1 MSRYSETDTSSQ
13 AADWLMG
20 TARRKPEALLL
31 LAAGCCLLMRSGG
44 SSSARA
50 ASHSRYGEDA
60 SHSRYGEDSERYQSQ
75 SSRTPS
81 DIGRASSNVREGLP
95 RAADSATDYASQIK
109 DRVSDTASSYAQSIS
124 EFADDTRRNVSERS
138 ARLKRQA
145 QSTLQSGMDRVLR
158 DQPLAVA
165 MAGLAAGAAVAA
177 VFPSTRIE
185 DRTFGGAREALTEAA
200 GKAGERVVE
209 AAGKAG
215 ERLKSAAE
223 ERGLTSEGLK
233 ELAGEVTDTF
243 TSAVSGKSE
252 DQGGAPRV
260 PQRSAAAA
268 TGPSQSFGT
277 AQSFGTGQAKP
288 DVDRSS
294 DKTRAG
300 LEPGRGNR

>member
-1 MSRYSETDTSSQ
+1 MSRYSETDTYSQ

-44 SSSARA
+44 HSSARA
-50 ASHSRYGEDA
+50 ASHRYGEDA

-81 DIGRASSNVREGLP
+81 DIGRASLNVREGLS

-124 EFADDTRRNVSERS
+124 EFADG

-145 QSTLQSGMDRVLR
+145 QSTLRSGMDRVLR

-185 DRTFGGAREALTEAA
+185 DRTFGGAREAVTEAA

-215 ERLKSAAE
+215 ERLRSAAE

-252 DQGGAPRV
+252 DQGGAPKV
-260 PQRSAAAA
+260 PQSPAAAT

-288 DVDRSS
+288 DANRSS

>member
-1 MSRYSETDTSSQ
+1 MSRYSETDTYSQ

-44 SSSARA
+44 HSSARA
-50 ASHSRYGEDA
+50 ASHRYGEDA

-81 DIGRASSNVREGLP
+81 DIGRASLNVREGLS

-124 EFADDTRRNVSERS
+124 EFADG

-145 QSTLQSGMDRVLR
+145 QSTLRSGMDRVLR

-185 DRTFGGAREALTEAA
+185 DRTFGGAREAVTEAA

-215 ERLKSAAE
+215 ERLRSAAE

-252 DQGGAPRV
+252 DQGGAPNKV
-260 PQRSAAAA
+260 PQSPAAAA

-288 DVDRSS
+288 DANRSS

>member
-1 MSRYSETDTSSQ
+1 MSRYSETDTYSQ

-44 SSSARA
+44 HSSARA
-50 ASHSRYGEDA
+50 ASHRYGEDA

-81 DIGRASSNVREGLP
+81 DIGRASLNVREGLS

-124 EFADDTRRNVSERS
+124 EFADG

-145 QSTLQSGMDRVLR
+145 QLTLRSGMDRVLR

-165 MAGLAAGAAVAA
+165 MAGFAAGAAVAA

-185 DRTFGGAREALTEAA
+185 DRTFGGAREAVTEAA

-215 ERLKSAAE
+215 ERLRSAAE

-252 DQGGAPRV
+252 DQGGAPKV
-260 PQRSAAAA
+260 PQSPAAAA

-288 DVDRSS
+288 DANRSS

>member
-1 MSRYSETDTSSQ
+1 MSRYSETDTYSQ

-44 SSSARA
+44 NSSAKA
-50 ASHSRYGEDA
+50 A

-75 SSRTPS
+75 PSPS
-81 DIGRASSNVREGLP
+81 DIGRASSNVREGLS

-177 VFPSTRIE
+177 VFPSTGIE

-243 TSAVSGKSE
+243 TNAVSGKPE
-252 DQGGAPRV
+252 DQGGAPRA
-260 PQRSAAAA
+260 PQSPAAA

-277 AQSFGTGQAKP
+277 GQAKP
-288 DVDRSS
+288 DANRSS

-300 LEPGRGNR
+300 IEPGRGNR

>member
-1 MSRYSETDTSSQ
+1 MSRYSETDNYSQ

-44 SSSARA
+44 HSSARA
-50 ASHSRYGEDA
+50 ASHRYGEDA

-81 DIGRASSNVREGLP
+81 DIGRASLNVREGLS

-124 EFADDTRRNVSERS
+124 EFADG

-145 QSTLQSGMDRVLR
+145 QSTLRSGMDRVLR

-185 DRTFGGAREALTEAA
+185 DRTFGGAREAVTEAA
-200 GKAGERVVE
+200 GKAGERIVE

-215 ERLKSAAE
+215 ERLRSAAE

-252 DQGGAPRV
+252 DQGGAPKV
-260 PQRSAAAA
+260 PQSPAAAA

-288 DVDRSS
+288 DANRSS

>member
-1 MSRYSETDTSSQ
+1 MSRYSETDTYSQ

-44 SSSARA
+44 HSSARA
-50 ASHSRYGEDA
+50 ASHRYGED
-60 SHSRYGEDSERYQSQ
+60 RERYQSQ
-75 SSRTPS
+75 PSRTAS
-81 DIGRASSNVREGLP
+81 DIGRAASNVRDGLS

-124 EFADDTRRNVSERS
+124 EFADG

-145 QSTLQSGMDRVLR
+145 QSTLRSGMDRVLR

-185 DRTFGGAREALTEAA
+185 DRTFGGAREAVTEAA
-200 GKAGERVVE
+200 GKAGERVME

-215 ERLKSAAE
+215 ERLRSAAE

-243 TSAVSGKSE
+243 TSAVSGKPE
-252 DQGGAPRV
+252 DQGGAPRA
-260 PQRSAAAA
+260 PQSPAAA

-288 DVDRSS
+288 DANRSS

>member
-1 MSRYSETDTSSQ
+1 MSRYSETDTYSQ
-13 AADWLMG
+13 ATDWLMG

-44 SSSARA
+44 NSSSRA
-50 ASHSRYGEDA
+50 DSHSR
-60 SHSRYGEDSERYQSQ
+60 HGEDSERYQPQ
-75 SSRTPS
+75 PSRAPS
-81 DIGRASSNVREGLP
+81 EIGRAPSNVREGLS
-95 RAADSATDYASQIK
+95 RAADSATDYASHIK
-109 DRVSDTASSYAQSIS
+109 DRVSDTASSYAESIS

-145 QSTLQSGMDRVLR
+145 QSTLQSGMERVLR

-177 VFPSTRIE
+177 VFPSTGIE

-223 ERGLTSEGLK
+223 GRGLTSEGLK
-233 ELAGEVTDTF
+233 ELAGAVTDTF
-243 TSAVSGKSE
+243 TNAVSGKPE
-252 DQGGAPRV
+252 DQGGAPRA
-260 PQRSAAAA
+260 PQSPAAA

-277 AQSFGTGQAKP
+277 GQAKP
-288 DVDRSS
+288 DANRSS

-300 LEPGRGNR
+300 IEPGRGNR

>member
-1 MSRYSETDTSSQ
+1 MSRYSETDTYSQ

-44 SSSARA
+44 HSSARA
-50 ASHSRYGEDA
+50 ASHRYGEDA

-81 DIGRASSNVREGLP
+81 DIGRASLNVREGLS

-124 EFADDTRRNVSERS
+124 EFADG

-215 ERLKSAAE
+215 ERLRSAAE

-252 DQGGAPRV
+252 DQGGAPKV
-260 PQRSAAAA
+260 PQSPAAAA
-268 TGPSQSFGT
+268 TGPSQSFG
-277 AQSFGTGQAKP
+277 AGQGKP
-288 DVDRSS
+288 PDANRSS
-294 DKTRAG
+294 DPGRAG
-300 LEPGRGNR
+300 FEPGRGNR

>member
-1 MSRYSETDTSSQ
+1 MSRYSETDTYSQ

-31 LAAGCCLLMRSGG
+31 LAAGCCLLIRSGG
-44 SSSARA
+44 NSSAKA
-50 ASHSRYGEDA
+50 ASHSRYGED
-60 SHSRYGEDSERYQSQ
+60 RERYQSQ
-75 SSRTPS
+75 PSRTPS
-81 DIGRASSNVREGLP
+81 DIGRASSNVRDGLS

-124 EFADDTRRNVSERS
+124 ESADDTRRNVSERS

-177 VFPSTRIE
+177 VFPLTEIE
-185 DRTFGGAREALTEAA
+185 DRTLGGAREALTEAA
-200 GKAGERVVE
+200 GKAGDRVVE

-215 ERLKSAAE
+215 ERLKSGAE

-252 DQGGAPRV
+252 DQGGAPKV
-260 PQRSAAAA
+260 PQSPAAAA

-277 AQSFGTGQAKP
+277 AQSFGTGPAKP
-288 DVDRSS
+288 DANRSS

>member
-1 MSRYSETDTSSQ
+1 MSRYSETDTYSQ

-31 LAAGCCLLMRSGG
+31 LAAGCCLLIRSGG
-44 SSSARA
+44 NSPARA
-50 ASHSRYGEDA
+50 A

-75 SSRTPS
+75 PSRTPS
-81 DIGRASSNVREGLP
+81 DIGRASSNVRDGLS

-109 DRVSDTASSYAQSIS
+109 DRVSDAASSYAQSIS
-124 EFADDTRRNVSERS
+124 ESADG

-177 VFPSTRIE
+177 VFPSTGIE

-215 ERLKSAAE
+215 ERLRSAAE

-243 TSAVSGKSE
+243 TSAVSGKPE
-252 DQGGAPRV
+252 DQGGALRA
-260 PQRSAAAA
+260 PQSPAAA

-277 AQSFGTGQAKP
+277 GQAKP
-288 DVDRSS
+288 DANRRS

-300 LEPGRGNR
+300 IEPGRGNR

>member
-1 MSRYSETDTSSQ
+1 MSRYSETDTYSQ

-44 SSSARA
+44 HSSARA
-50 ASHSRYGEDA
+50 ASHRYGEDA

-81 DIGRASSNVREGLP
+81 DIGRASLNVREGLS

-124 EFADDTRRNVSERS
+124 EFADG

-145 QSTLQSGMDRVLR
+145 QSTLRSGMDRVLR

-185 DRTFGGAREALTEAA
+185 DRTFGGAREAVTEAA

-215 ERLKSAAE
+215 ERLRSAAE

-252 DQGGAPRV
+252 DQGGAPKV
-260 PQRSAAAA
+260 PQSPAAAA

-277 AQSFGTGQAKP
+277 AQSFGTGPAKP
-288 DVDRSS
+288 DANRSS

>member
-1 MSRYSETDTSSQ
+1 MSRYSETDTYSQ
-13 AADWLMG
+13 AGDWLIG
-20 TARRKPEALLL
+20 TARRNPEALLL

-44 SSSARA
+44 NLSAKA
-50 ASHSRYGEDA
+50 A

-75 SSRTPS
+75 ASRTPS
-81 DIGRASSNVREGLP
+81 DIGRASSNVRDGLS

-124 EFADDTRRNVSERS
+124 ESADDTRRNVSERS

-177 VFPSTRIE
+177 VFPSTGIE

-243 TSAVSGKSE
+243 TNAVSGKPE
-252 DQGGAPRV
+252 DQGGAPRA
-260 PQRSAAAA
+260 PQSPAAA

-277 AQSFGTGQAKP
+277 GQARP
-288 DVDRSS
+288 DANRSS

-300 LEPGRGNR
+300 IEPGRGNR